1 MKSTFFILAAFFAV
15 SFVACK
21 SDTKTQDKTNSTT
34 EATSSEGSSCKYGV
48 KVNDV
53 KVNWT
58 AFKTTKR
65 VGVKGTFNDVEINT
79 ANGTPSLATLMMAT
93 SFKINTKTVNSNNPG
108 RDEKLVNFFFGRMTG
123 SLAITGNIK
132 AVVGGNDKGKG
143 IVTINMN
150 GVSWDTPFEYTVTNN
165 VLTLST
171 NINTNNWN
179 AQDAIASINK
189 ACEEKHAGEDGV
201 SKTWPDVDV
210 SVVVPLVVDC
220 K

>member
-1 MKSTFFILAAFFAV
+1 MKSKFFILALLAV
-15 SFVACK
+15 SVLACK
-21 SDTKTQDKTNSTT
+21 SDTKTQDSTPKTT
-34 EATSSEGSSCKYGV
+34 ESSASSTNACKYGV
-48 KVNDV
+48 KAEGV

-65 VGVKGTFNDVEINT
+65 VGVKGTFDSVELNT
-79 ANGTPSLATLMMAT
+79 ANGTPSLSTLMMAT

-123 SLAITGNIK
+123 NLAITGNIK
-132 AVVGGNDKGKG
+132 SVAGDNEKGKG
-143 IVTINMN
+143 IVNVNMN
-150 GVSWDTPFEYTVTNN
+150 GVSWDAPFDYAVVSDT
-165 VLTLST
+165 LTITT

-179 AQDAIASINK
+179 AQDAITSINK
-189 ACEEKHAGEDGV
+189 ACEDKHKGEDGV

-210 SVVVPLVVDC
+210 NVVVPLVVDC